1 MEFDEWS
8 AMEEPTF
15 MLPEVR
21 LRVTRIPSDVRND
34 YIALWALGSP
44 FGKTME
50 VDMAFTRKTKILRLR
65 IGCMDASLIPEI
77 SDVYI
82 SRGFFRLAFQ
92 VEQKNLDAEI
102 DMAGDPHNDGNNNG
116 GNGGNEE
123 DRKNEH
129 SKDEVTH
136 VEVEQ
141 TLNPWENQ
149 GQVGDNN
156 TNFKQ
161 NDLMVTFGTL
171 PPSPIKN
178 DVSLP
183 CVFTAEGG
191 SFIPSEET

>member
-1 MEFDEWS
+1 
-8 AMEEPTF
+8 
-15 MLPEVR
+15 
-21 LRVTRIPSDVRND
+21 
-34 YIALWALGSP
+34 
-44 FGKTME
+44 
-50 VDMAFTRKTKILRLR
+50 
-65 IGCMDASLIPEI
+65 MDASLIPEI